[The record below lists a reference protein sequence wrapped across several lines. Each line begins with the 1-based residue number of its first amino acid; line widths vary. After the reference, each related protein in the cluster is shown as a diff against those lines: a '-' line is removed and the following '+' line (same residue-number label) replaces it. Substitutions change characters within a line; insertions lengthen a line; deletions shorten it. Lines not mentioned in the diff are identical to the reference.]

1 MSTAWPCFLPPRGI
15 FSIDLLRPANAF
27 MKVLVIGG
35 GGREHALAWKIAQ
48 SPRVNSVLVAP
59 GNAGTSLEPGVSNV
73 PVSADDIDG
82 LLKLAV
88 DQQVDLTVVGPE
100 APLVAGIID
109 RFADAGLRCF
119 GPRAAAAK
127 LEGSKTFSKEFM
139 ARHDIPTADY
149 QAFTALEPA
158 LAYLRQQG
166 PPIVIKADGL
176 AAGKGVIVS
185 QSLAEAES
193 AVRGMLQEG
202 AFGDAGERVVIE
214 EFLAGEEAS
223 IIALVDG
230 LHILPLATSQDHK
243 ARDDGDTGPNTG
255 GMGAYSPAPVITPEI
270 SERIM
275 AEIMQP
281 TVDGMRA
288 DGCPYTGFLYAGV
301 IISPDGSP
309 KVLEF
314 NCRFGDPET
323 QPVLFRLRTD
333 IIELMDA
340 AFEQKLD
347 TQMAEWDSRI
357 ALGVVMA
364 AGGYPDEYRKGDCIS
379 GLPENPPE
387 HLKVFHAGTA
397 NTNAGI
403 VTNGGRVLCAVALGE
418 TTAAAQ
424 SHAYSLVEQISW
436 SNAYYRKDIGYRAV
450 ARESA
455 KIEK

>member
-1 MSTAWPCFLPPRGI
+1 
-15 FSIDLLRPANAF
+15 

-48 SPRVNSVLVAP
+48 SPRVSSVLVAP

-88 DQQVDLTVVGPE
+88 DQQIDLTVVGPE
-100 APLVAGIID
+100 APLVAGIVD

-139 ARHDIPTADY
+139 ARHGIPTAEY

-166 PPIVIKADGL
+166 APIVIKADGL

-185 QSLAEAES
+185 QSLAEAER

-333 IIELMDA
+333 IIELIDA
-340 AFEQKLD
+340 ALEQKLD
-347 TQMAEWDSRI
+347 TQIAEWDSRI

-364 AGGYPDEYRKGDCIS
+364 AGGYPDEYRKGDGIS
-379 GLPENPPE
+379 GLPENPPV

-397 NTNAGI
+397 STNADI